1 MSAIDP
7 SITKHMTPATNS
19 SQKMEQAAVKF
30 EQFFIKNMLDNAQ
43 NSMPGDGLL
52 GDNEQRRLMQGLHNQ
67 AISEQ
72 LATSKSFGIA
82 DLLIQQAKL
91 NK

>member
-1 MSAIDP
+1 MQKIHSL
-7 SITKHMTPATNS
+7 TNTI
-19 SQKMEQAAVKF
+19 QNTAPVKQNMEQAAVKF
-30 EQFFIKNMLDNAQ
+30 EQYFINKMLE
-43 NSMPGDGLL
+43 NSQSAMPGDGIL
-52 GDNEQRRLMQGLHNQ
+52 GDNEQRRIMQGLQNQ

-72 LATSKSFGIA
+72 LAASKSFGIA

>member
-1 MSAIDP
+1 
-7 SITKHMTPATNS
+7 MTNINVASHQPAQSVSLS
-19 SQKMEQAAVKF
+19 SKKMEQAAIKF
-30 EQFFIKNMLDNAQ
+30 EQFFIKSMLDNAQ
-43 NSMPGDGLL
+43 QSMPGDGML
-52 GDNEQRRLMQGLHNQ
+52 GDNEQRRLMQGLQNQ